1 MRRVLFPL
9 MMVLLLVGGLNAAT
23 LNAQATNLLQQG
35 GFEDGYTGRSIP
47 QGADVAAGSI
57 NVPSAW
63 GFWVTQVP
71 RTESW
76 MNLVPTVFP
85 HNGPNP
91 NPHGGSRAL
100 NMTRDGST
108 FTTAVFQQ
116 VAVTAGTNVRGS
128 AWAFL
133 KTCKPNPTD
142 CSSEPSSGARV
153 RVGIDPAGGTDP
165 TNAAII
171 WSAFITPHNAWQQ
184 ATVDATATGGTVTIF
199 LYSTQNFPAS
209 GGGLTFNRVYWD
221 DAELIVGGAGGVGA
235 VPGATAVPPTPT
247 PIPFVPFVAPQSA
260 RPDGSIVHVVQDGD
274 TIASIAFAYGVSV
287 EEILALNPTI
297 GGGRFIFPGQEI
309 LVKGPS
315 ENPPT
320 ATPGAVAA
328 QPTTDP
334 NASGAPPASFPQITP
349 APIQQPTVI
358 PLGPAFGGQ
367 SGGVPENDTGQAA
380 ADPPQEVA
388 ALPTNEQAAQTTAQP
403 VVNPTQDAPAPEATE
418 TQSLT
423 QPSIDPSANVP
434 TETPAT
440 VDSRPTVPAAE
451 PQAQATQKPTDA
463 PTATKLPLNS
473 DTAEDAAAQD
483 TASNDAPPSPT
494 KAPDAA
500 ELKPSATPAE
510 QGAGALDAEATP
522 DASAE
527 DAATE
532 QLSAAAPTR
541 QATAVPSPM
550 LAATFTP
557 TPEQVA
563 QAQLFASV
571 CVGMFE
577 DSNQNGLR
585 EDGEALL
592 AGGSVEVITP
602 NNVIV
607 GSHTTDGTSEPHC
620 FTQLDIG
627 EYIAIASAP
636 AGYRLTMAEQVRLAP
651 SENTQIA
658 FGAAPAEAV
667 VAEPVEADAAA
678 QPQTAEANPQLPQ
691 IALLVIA
698 GLAGIIIVAGMALT
712 LILRRRGR

>member
-9 MMVLLLVGGLNAAT
+9 VLLLLLVGGLNAAT

-91 NPHGGSRAL
+91 DPHGGSRAL

-116 VAVTAGTNVRGS
+116 VGVTAGTNVRGS

-328 QPTTDP
+328 EPTTDP
-334 NASGAPPASFPQITP
+334 NAGGAPPASFPQITP

-367 SGGVPENDTGQAA
+367 SGGVPENDTGQAS
-380 ADPPQEVA
+380 ADPPEEVA

-403 VVNPTQDAPAPEATE
+403 VVNPTQDAPVPEATE
-418 TQSLT
+418 AAESA
-423 QPSIDPSANVP
+423 QPTAEQTSSSVQAATNSTD
-434 TETPAT
+434 TPAAT
-440 VDSRPTVPAAE
+440 VDSRPTLPPAE
-451 PQAQATQKPTDA
+451 TQPTQKPTNTAA
-463 PTATKLPLNS
+463 PPKPTIADDPQPT
-473 DTAEDAAAQD
+473 DAAVE
-483 TASNDAPPSPT
+483 
-494 KAPDAA
+494 APD
-500 ELKPSATPAE
+500 
-510 QGAGALDAEATP
+510 QV

-527 DAATE
+527 DPAEVTATE
-532 QLSAAAPTR
+532 TDSTVAPTL
-541 QATAVPSPM
+541 APTTADTTEVVASAPT
-550 LAATFTP
+550 ATP
-557 TPEQVA
+557 TSQPTAMPTATPTHTTTPQQVA
-563 QAQLFASV
+563 QVQLFASV
-571 CVGMFE
+571 CVAMFE

-585 EDGEALL
+585 EDGEALV
-592 AGGSVEVITP
+592 AGGTLEVITP

-607 GSHTTDGTSEPHC
+607 GSHTTDGASEPHC

-636 AGYRLTMAEQVRLAP
+636 AGYRLTMAQQVRLAP

-658 FGAAPAEAV
+658 FGAAPEEAV
-667 VAEPVEADAAA
+667 VAEPADAAA
-678 QPQTAEANPQLPQ
+678 QPQSDAANPQLPQ

-712 LILRRRGR
+712 LILRRRGS